1 MNNIVYVLS
10 AAVANFVLGW
20 IWFKTLGKELS
31 FTGGRRREDTRRKD
45 PTPYLIAF
53 IGSLWASYGI
63 FLIMKHIRPQNFTE
77 LMTIALGL
85 WVFILVG
92 LGSKHY
98 AFANKSIKR
107 FLYDYGL
114 DLVGVIVMTMI
125 LSNIRF

>member
-1 MNNIVYVLS
+1 MDNIVYVLS

-20 IWFKTLGKELS
+20 VWFSVLGKDLS
-31 FTGGRRREDTRRKD
+31 FAGGRRREDTRRKD

-63 FLIMKHIRPQNFTE
+63 FLIMKHIRPKDLTE
-77 LMTIALGL
+77 LMTIAFGL

-92 LGSKHY
+92 FGGKHY
-98 AFANKSIKR
+98 AFANKSLKKFVI
-107 FLYDYGL
+107 DYGL
-114 DLVGVIVMTMI
+114 DLVGVIVMTLI